1 MRPAL
6 ANLRDATSPA
16 AAAAGPRIRRR
27 STMRRH
33 KSRSA
38 KRRKSNR
45 HRRDWKSQQ
54 PHENKRSPPILIGR
68 YIALAC
74 TNYAWPA
81 ASSIGLPAVGG
92 QSCLCSELR
101 KGAIRDERSE
111 IPDGI
116 TQAAFFVAGFDRK
129 IALGGMDH
137 DVETSTLS

>member
-1 MRPAL
+1 LENWRIEPIILDDQPAL
-6 ANLRDATSPA
+6 KILFDLVNPTEMPLKVKMVQMFTT
-16 AAAAGPRIRRR
+16 GR
-27 STMRRH
+27 SQSSSKRVDLTPQ
-33 KSRSA
+33 KSI
-38 KRRKSNR
+38 
-45 HRRDWKSQQ
+45 
-54 PHENKRSPPILIGR
+54 PPILIGR

-101 KGAIRDERSE
+101 KGAIRDERSG

-116 TQAAFFVAGFDRK
+116 TQAALFVAGSDRK